1 MDGIE
6 RDLAGRTKVV
16 RLNVL
21 SAMGSQAAQRYGVG
35 GVPALIVFD
44 GQGRIAYEQ
53 AGIPQRARIVAT
65 SRGRGTTPI
74 LSHDKGSSLHPDVF

>member
-1 MDGIE
+1 M
-6 RDLAGRTKVV
+6 V

-21 SAMGSQAAQRYGVG
+21 SAVGSQAAQRYGVR

-53 AGIPQRARIVAT
+53 AGIPQRARIVAEVQ
-65 SRGRGTTPI
+65 R
-74 LSHDKGSSLHPDVF
+74 LY